1 MKQVWIDDELDFRNE
16 ASHRGNVDGYM
27 LLKKRHLSDNFM
39 GDTLDTNKWAVS
51 EPGSGDSIAI
61 SEVEGGSCLF
71 TTGTVDDDSCMLGS
85 AIIFKGSKYAVMEAR
100 VKISDVSGTGL
111 FVGFSD
117 AKSESNNSIAIH
129 YPLDSLTA
137 DAENAVGFVIDADHS
152 TSSIMCCGV
161 KATALDTAVD
171 SGIDWADDEVR
182 NLRVELSSDEA
193 RFYIDGVAVG
203 FIDDAVTSTTLLCAT
218 IQAMTRADDGSN
230 TVYAYRINVWQD
242 E

>member
-61 SEVEGGSCLF
+61 SEVEG
-71 TTGTVDDDSCMLGS
+71 
-85 AIIFKGSKYAVMEAR
+85 YAVMEAR